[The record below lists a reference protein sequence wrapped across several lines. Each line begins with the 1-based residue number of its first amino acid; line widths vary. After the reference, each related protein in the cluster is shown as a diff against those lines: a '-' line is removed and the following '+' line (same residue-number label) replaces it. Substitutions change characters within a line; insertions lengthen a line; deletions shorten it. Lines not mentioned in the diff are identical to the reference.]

1 VSSQNERFLADFHTD
16 FPEWYQDVVRKARLA
31 ESAPVAGCMII
42 KPYGYALWENMVRV
56 LDDKFK
62 ETGHENVYFPALIPE
77 SYLRREAQHV
87 EGFSPECAVVT
98 HGGGKELDEP
108 LVFRPTSET
117 IIWQTYSDW
126 VESYRDLPLLY
137 NQWANVCR
145 WEMRPR
151 LFLRTREF
159 LWQEGHTAHA
169 TKEEA
174 VEETLRMLEVYR
186 DFAENTL
193 ALPVYPGVKT
203 ESERFPGAVDTYSI
217 EAMMRDKK
225 ALQAGTSHFLGEN
238 FAKAFNVTFQNDKGE
253 REYVWGTSWG
263 VSTRLVGAV
272 VMGHGD
278 ELGLRL
284 PPRIA
289 PHQVVIVP
297 IYQDASRERVLAAAK
312 QLAAEL
318 KPVARVKLDDRDNLK
333 PGFKF
338 NEWELCGVPL
348 RIELGPKDL
357 DQNQCVLAR
366 RTGGK
371 KRPASLDGIA
381 ALVATELDE
390 IQKELYDD
398 ALKFREENTRPVETY
413 DELKSWVE
421 KGAFVNAHW
430 CESATCELTI
440 KNDTK
445 ATIRC
450 VPLAREPEEGKCVLC
465 GGSSPGRVLIAKAY

>member
-1 VSSQNERFLADFHTD
+1 MSSQNERFLADFHTD

-56 LDDKFK
+56 LDGMFK

-77 SYLRREAQHV
+77 SYLHREAQHV
-87 EGFSPECAVVT
+87 EGFSPECAVIT

-117 IIWQTYSDW
+117 IIWQTYADW

-159 LWQEGHTAHA
+159 LWQEGHTAHS
-169 TKEEA
+169 TSEEA

-186 DFAENTL
+186 AFAEETL

-225 ALQAGTSHFLGEN
+225 ALQAGTSHFLGQN

-289 PHQVVIVP
+289 PFQVVIVP
-297 IYQDASRERVLAAAK
+297 VYQDASRERVLAAARE
-312 QLAAEL
+312 LAAAL

-333 PGFKF
+333 PGFKY

-357 DQNQCVLAR
+357 DQSQCVLAR

-371 KRPASLDGIA
+371 KRPAALDGI
-381 ALVATELDE
+381 VATVASELEE
-390 IQKELYDD
+390 IQRELYED
-398 ALKFREENTRPVETY
+398 ALRFRSDNTRPVETY
-413 DELKSWVE
+413 DELKSWIE
-421 KGAFVNAHW
+421 KGAFVSAHW

-440 KNDTK
+440 KNETK

-450 VPLAREPEEGKCVLC
+450 VPLDRKAEEGKCVLC
-465 GGSSPGRVLIAKAY
+465 GAPSHGRVLIAKAY

>member
-1 VSSQNERFLADFHTD
+1 MAQQNERFLADFHSD
-16 FPEWYQDVVRKARLA
+16 FPEWYQDVVRRAKLA
-31 ESAPVAGCMII
+31 EQAPVAGCMII
-42 KPYGYALWENMVRV
+42 KPYGYALWENMVRI
-56 LDDKFK
+56 LDDMFK
-62 ETGHENVYFPALIPE
+62 ETGHENLYFPALIPE
-77 SYLRREAQHV
+77 SYLHREAQHV

-117 IIWQTYSDW
+117 IIWQTYGNW

-169 TKEEA
+169 TREEA

-186 DFAENTL
+186 KFAEESL
-193 ALPVYPGVKT
+193 ALPVIPGVKT
-203 ESERFPGAVDTYSI
+203 ETERFPGAVDTYSI
-217 EAMMRDKK
+217 EAMMRDCK
-225 ALQAGTSHFLGEN
+225 ALQAGTSHFLGQN
-238 FAKAFNVTFQNDKGE
+238 FARAFNVTFQNDKGE

-284 PPRIA
+284 PPKIA

-297 IYQDASRERVLAAAK
+297 IYQDATRDRVLGAARA
-312 QLAAEL
+312 LAAEL
-318 KPVARVKLDDRDNLK
+318 KTVCRVKLDERDNLK

-357 DQNQCVLAR
+357 DNNQCVLAR
-366 RTGGK
+366 RTTGQ
-371 KRPASLDGIA
+371 KRPASLDG
-381 ALVATELDE
+381 LVAEIPGELE
-390 IQKELYDD
+390 AIQRELYEDALRFREAHLAAVDSYD
-398 ALKFREENTRPVETY
+398 ALKEQI
-413 DELKSWVE
+413 E

-430 CESATCELTI
+430 CESSTCEISI
-440 KNDTK
+440 KNETK
-445 ATIRC
+445 ATIRNI
-450 VPLAREPEEGKCVLC
+450 PLTREAEEGACVYC
-465 GGSSPGRVLIAKAY
+465 GSRSPGRVVIAKSY